1 MGDTGSNGHSNGAGW
16 HCSDK
21 QRDLILN
28 LVGQHGLEKQDIENL
43 SHEMF
48 GAAVKGLNKLQ
59 ASGLIDRILE
69 EHGGRSHAPRRNG
82 GPPRQRQYSNGGS
95 R

>member
-1 MGDTGSNGHSNGAGW
+1 
-16 HCSDK
+16 
-21 QRDLILN
+21 
-28 LVGQHGLEKQDIENL
+28 
-43 SHEMF
+43 MF

>member
-1 MGDTGSNGHSNGAGW
+1 
-16 HCSDK
+16 
-21 QRDLILN
+21 LILN